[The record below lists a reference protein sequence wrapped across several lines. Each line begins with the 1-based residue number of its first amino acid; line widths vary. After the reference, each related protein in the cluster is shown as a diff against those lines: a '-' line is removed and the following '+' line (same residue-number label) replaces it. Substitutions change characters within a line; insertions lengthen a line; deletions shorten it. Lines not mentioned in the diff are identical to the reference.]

1 MVKSQVPLNQI
12 FVSCEALYQRDGFVK
27 WADVA
32 KIHGLSRQA
41 IPKRMERAIATGE
54 LDQATYDRWSS
65 MSSRRAILA
74 QRRTDTR
81 HNENQ
86 KSTRLTFTEDNANWL
101 RTECEVRQCT
111 RADII
116 NGLINKART
125 GR

>member
-1 MVKSQVPLNQI
+1 MSKSQVPLNQI

-41 IPKRMERAIATGE
+41 IPKRMERAIASGE

-65 MSSRRAILA
+65 MSARRSILA
-74 QRRTDTR
+74 KRRTDRNLSAGRNATR
-81 HNENQ
+81 I
-86 KSTRLTFTEDNANWL
+86 TFTEDNSNWL
-101 RTECEVRQCT
+101 RTECEARQCT

-116 NGLINKART
+116 NGLITKART

>member
-41 IPKRMERAIATGE
+41 IPKRMQRAIDSGE
-54 LDQATYDRWSS
+54 LDKATYDRWSS

-74 QRRTDTR
+74 QRRTETKQSEGR
-81 HNENQ
+81 NV
-86 KSTRLTFTEDNANWL
+86 TRLSFTEDNADWL

>member
-41 IPKRMERAIATGE
+41 IPKRMERAIASGE

-65 MSSRRAILA
+65 MSSRRSIIAKRQA
-74 QRRTDTR
+74 DNKRRDMK
-81 HNENQ
+81 NVVQ
-86 KSTRLTFTEDNANWL
+86 FSLSQDNADWI